1 MKYIFYISLFFI
13 LYIYFG
19 YPLLLFIK
27 SVFKKNRS
35 DTSDNYLPLVSI
47 IIAAYNEEKVI
58 EDKIKNTLNLN
69 YPKEKLG
76 IIVFSDSSSDQTD
89 DIVKMYEKDGIKLL
103 RIEGRKGKTF
113 CQNRAVEEVKGEII
127 VFSDANSMYKRDA
140 VRKLVRNFAD
150 ERIGC
155 VSGELKYINSANKK
169 DENSEGIYWKY
180 EQIIKKLESK
190 VSSLVGANGAIYA
203 VRKKLYVPLEDF
215 AISDFAEPLMIFE
228 KGYRVIYEAEAL
240 AFEINDDTFKDSY
253 SRRVRIVTRTF
264 NNIIRSSEIL
274 ELFNPIKYGW
284 YSIQLVSHKLLRWFT
299 GLFMFIL
306 LLLNIILAKE
316 SWVYATI
323 LILQLL
329 FYLAALLGFLNQKF
343 FPKKE
348 GRLLNYIFYFCLSN
362 IAMLNGIINAVLKNK
377 IITWDTKR

>member
-1 MKYIFYISLFFI
+1 
-13 LYIYFG
+13 
-19 YPLLLFIK
+19 
-27 SVFKKNRS
+27 
-35 DTSDNYLPLVSI
+35 
-47 IIAAYNEEKVI
+47 VI

-69 YPKEKLG
+69 YPKEKLE